1 MTNIGLLMEYEA
13 IMTKQR
19 MEFSSSYI
27 KRDSKEK
34 DVVDLFRYVFRDLL
48 NWTAEE
54 ICMYTTQKLLDEL
67 HLGRVKKKIEFPPEL
82 DPNSERDTAF
92 YLASIIYP
100 DQVHI
105 SKEEK
110 VLNVYKKVL
119 SGELRKFPKNFF
131 MNAKNAENI
140 RICLRYAI
148 RENLSFS
155 SVEELYDFFSN
166 ESQAVNFLRKVK
178 LYSVYK
184 DFFHTPVQ
192 MLHESLAESQKNE
205 WLYRCGSWKTYMN
218 KNKMLKKR
226 KKDGKTFYTLCTRKE
241 EIHAGSDTK

>member
-1 MTNIGLLMEYEA
+1 MSSEYNWQYDLEEYIKQGEPERAEKSYAWQIAIGL
-13 IMTKQR
+13 Q
-19 MEFSSSYI
+19 
-27 KRDSKEK
+27 
-34 DVVDLFRYVFRDLL
+34 DVDGLKTSDY
-48 NWTAEE
+48 
-54 ICMYTTQKLLDEL
+54 LLD
-67 HLGRVKKKIEFPPEL
+67 
-82 DPNSERDTAF
+82 NMA
-92 YLASIIYP
+92 
-100 DQVHI
+100 
-105 SKEEK
+105 
-110 VLNVYKKVL
+110 VYKKVL